1 MIEAPRWRALL
12 LLILSVSVVEQG
24 DGIER
29 QLGDW
34 TRVRRDDLRKVH
46 PGWLALLAMCSTF
59 ATARDVALIA
69 NKSSRLDTLSQS
81 ELIKICKGQSQHW
94 PDGKPVTFITR
105 DPASPEMKLVVEKI
119 YAMPKDEV
127 SALIVNANHSRMSH
141 PAIQVVDSDEE
152 LVKKVAN
159 TPGAIGLVDV
169 YAITGSVKVL
179 RIGGKLPL
187 QPGYLLHGN

>member
-1 MIEAPRWRALL
+1 M
-12 LLILSVSVVEQG
+12 
-24 DGIER
+24 
-29 QLGDW
+29 
-34 TRVRRDDLRKVH
+34 RKVY
-46 PGWLALLAMCSTF
+46 PGWLALLVIVCSTF
-59 ATARDVALIA
+59 AAARDVALIA
-69 NKSSRLDTLSQS
+69 NKSTRLDALSQG

-105 DPASPEMKLVVEKI
+105 DPATQEMKLVVEKI
-119 YAMPKDEV
+119 YDMPKEEV
-127 SALIVNANHSRMSH
+127 SALIANANHNRMSH
-141 PAIQVVDSDEE
+141 PAILVVDSDEE

-179 RIGGKLPL
+179 RIGNKLPL